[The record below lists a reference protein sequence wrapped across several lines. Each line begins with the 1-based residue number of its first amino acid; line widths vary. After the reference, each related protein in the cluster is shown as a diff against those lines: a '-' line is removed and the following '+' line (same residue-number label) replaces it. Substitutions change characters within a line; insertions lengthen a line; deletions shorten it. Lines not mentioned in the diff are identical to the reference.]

1 MPGRGD
7 LDGAVWSEVGRVGL
21 DRPALQVLAE
31 HGEFAVRAE
40 DAVKAGAAP
49 SVDWFEAEKA
59 ITFGGWR
66 TVQQRAQPGYTAQVR
81 GATHVSFMDVP
92 FLPVTDASIVKPA
105 LEATKIQPQRMW
117 RITCDLM
124 LAFFDKYLN
133 GATATVLGGPADE
146 YPELTIGP
154 P

>member
-1 MPGRGD
+1 
-7 LDGAVWSEVGRVGL
+7 
-21 DRPALQVLAE
+21 LAE
-31 HGEFAVRAE
+31 HAEFAIAAE

-49 SVDWFEAEKA
+49 NADWFQAEKA

-66 TVQQRAQPGYTAQVR
+66 TVQQCAQPGYTVQIG

-92 FLPVTDASIVKPA
+92 FLPVTDTSIVKPA
-105 LEATKIQPQRMW
+105 VQATKIEPQRMW
-117 RITCDLM
+117 RITCALL
-124 LAFFDKYLN
+124 LAFFARHLCDAAAPLLD
-133 GATATVLGGPADE
+133 GLADQ

>member
-1 MPGRGD
+1 MGP
-7 LDGAVWSEVGRVGL
+7 VGL

-31 HGEFAVRAE
+31 HGEFARTGE

-49 SVDWFEAEKA
+49 NVEWFEAEKA

-66 TVQQRAQPGYTAQVR
+66 NVQQRAQPGYTVQVS
-81 GATHVSFMDVP
+81 GASHVSFMDVP

-105 LEATKIQPQRMW
+105 LDATKIQPHRMW
-117 RITCDLM
+117 RITCDLL
-124 LAFFDKYLN
+124 LAFFAKHLN
-133 GATATVLGGPADE
+133 GAAAPLLDGPADD
-146 YPELTIGP
+146 YPELTVGP